1 MEMVTRNTTIDWT
14 VRVNVWAHLR
24 ALVKRIL
31 EEVRIPPDKQEK
43 ATRAGAGALS
53 ASWAMG

>member
-1 MEMVTRNTTIDWT
+1 MVTRNTTIDWT